1 MRKLFT
7 PLLIV
12 TTLMFALAP
21 VVIANA
27 LFESTMGLVQK
38 IFYFHVPSWFAMFTA
53 VFVCG
58 IASAVY
64 LFKGRQDADRI
75 AVSAAEIAVLFGALG
90 LVTGPLW
97 GRKAWG
103 VWWQWEA
110 RLTMAFLLE
119 LIFLAYLLVRKYGGP
134 GSEKLA
140 AAMALFGMANVPFV
154 YVSVNIWRTLHPMTT
169 VVPTLGPGMRGAF
182 WFCVAAFMLLFA
194 LLLTLRVRLQEQRAT
209 LDELYLAEEDGAA
222 YGGRA

>member
-1 MRKLFT
+1 
-7 PLLIV
+7 
-12 TTLMFALAP
+12 
-21 VVIANA
+21 
-27 LFESTMGLVQK
+27 
-38 IFYFHVPSWFAMFTA
+38 

-64 LFKGRQDADRI
+64 LFKGRQNADRI

-134 GSEKLA
+134 GSEKLS

-182 WFCVAAFMLLFA
+182 WFCVAAFMLLFVV
-194 LLLTLRVRLQEQRAT
+194 LLTLRLRLQEQRAA

-222 YGGRA
+222 

>member
-1 MRKLFT
+1 MMRKIFT
-7 PLLIV
+7 PLAIL
-12 TTLMFALAP
+12 TALMFAYAP
-21 VVIANA
+21 VMIANA

-38 IFYFHVPSWFAMFTA
+38 IFYFHVPAWFAMFTA

-58 IASAVY
+58 AASAVY
-64 LFKGRQDADRI
+64 LFKGRPEADRI
-75 AVSAAEIAVLFGALG
+75 AVSAAELAVLFGVIG

-119 LIFLAYLLVRKYGGP
+119 LTFVGYLLVRKYGGP
-134 GSEKLA
+134 GAEKLA
-140 AAMALFGMANVPFV
+140 AAMAIFGMANVPFV
-154 YVSVNIWRTLHPMTT
+154 YVSVNIWRTLHPQTT

-182 WFCVAAFMLLFA
+182 WFCVLAFMLLFA
-194 LLLTLRVRLQEQRAT
+194 LLLTLRVHLQEQRAT
-209 LDELYLAEEDGAA
+209 LDELYLAEEDGAV
-222 YGGRA
+222 

>member
-1 MRKLFT
+1 MRRLFT
-7 PLLIV
+7 PILLI

-64 LFKGRQDADRI
+64 LFKGRQAADRI

-119 LIFLAYLLVRKYGGP
+119 LIFMAYLLVRKYGGP

-194 LLLTLRVRLQEQRAT
+194 VLLTLRVRLQEQRAI

-222 YGGRA
+222 

>member
-7 PLLIV
+7 PLLIL

-21 VVIANA
+21 VVIASA

-58 IASAVY
+58 IESAVY

-75 AVSAAEIAVLFGALG
+75 AASAAEIAVLFGALG

-119 LIFLAYLLVRKYGGP
+119 LIFMAYLLVRKYGGP

-194 LLLTLRVRLQEQRAT
+194 VLLTLRVRLQEQRAT

-222 YGGRA
+222 

>member
-1 MRKLFT
+1 
-7 PLLIV
+7 
-12 TTLMFALAP
+12 
-21 VVIANA
+21 
-27 LFESTMGLVQK
+27 
-38 IFYFHVPSWFAMFTA
+38 

-64 LFKGRQDADRI
+64 LFKGRQAADRI

-119 LIFLAYLLVRKYGGP
+119 LIFMAYLLVRKYGGP

-182 WFCVAAFMLLFA
+182 WFCVTAFMLLFA
-194 LLLTLRVRLQEQRAT
+194 VLLTLRVRLQEQRAT

-222 YGGRA
+222 